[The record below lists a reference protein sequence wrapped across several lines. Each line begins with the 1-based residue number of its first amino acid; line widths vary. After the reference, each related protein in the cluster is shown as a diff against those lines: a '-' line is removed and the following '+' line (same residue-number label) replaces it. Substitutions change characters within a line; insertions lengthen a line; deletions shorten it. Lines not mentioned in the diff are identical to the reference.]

1 MTKEELINHLILSGV
16 LKTPQLISA
25 FKKIDRADFVRES
38 LQSEAYE
45 DFPLPIGEGQTI
57 SQPTT
62 VAFMLELL
70 KLEPG
75 EKILDVGSGS
85 GWTTALLASCV
96 GIEAPKPKVK
106 SQKSKEKGR
115 VIGVEIIPE
124 LVEFGQKN
132 LKKYPALPAEIHQA
146 GAELGW
152 PSEAPYDK
160 ILVSAA
166 ADKVPKELIKQ
177 LKVGGT
183 LVIPILN
190 SIWKID
196 KISDREIAQKEFPG
210 FVFVPLKIKNSEL

>member
-1 MTKEELINHLILSGV
+1 MAKEELINRLISSGV
-16 LKTPQLISA
+16 LKTPRLISA
-25 FKKIDRADFVRES
+25 FKKIDRADFVREN

-45 DFPLPIGEGQTI
+45 DFPLPIGESQTI

-62 VAFMLELL
+62 VAFMLEQLD
-70 KLEPG
+70 PAAG

-96 GIEAPKPKVK
+96 GIEALKSKIK
-106 SQKSKEKGR
+106 SQKLKEKGR

-124 LVEFGQKN
+124 LVEFGQNN
-132 LKKYPALPAEIHQA
+132 LQKYPALPAEIHRA

-177 LKVGGT
+177 LKVGSL
-183 LVIPILN
+183 LVIPIGN
-190 SIWKID
+190 SVFKIE
-196 KISDREIAQKEFPG
+196 KLGKNKTKEEEFPG
-210 FVFVPLKIKNSEL
+210 FVFVPLKMKNSEL